1 MRISDWSS
9 DVCSSDLNFPDK
21 RVGWLPAARQRALH
35 LFEEWRPDAI
45 FATAPPFT
53 ALLIG
58 YLLAKRARI
67 PLIVEFRDRWSVDP
81 YYPPP
86 WWRRRLEHWTEAR
99 IVRHAAGLT
108 TVSEPWAET
117 YRARYGK
124 PVAVIYNGYDPA
136 DQAGACIAQG
146 GWPERDVLR
155 TIPTGSSEKRRG
167 GKEG

>member
-9 DVCSSDLNFPDK
+9 DVCSSDL
-21 RVGWLPAARQRALH
+21 
-35 LFEEWRPDAI
+35 
-45 FATAPPFT
+45 
-53 ALLIG
+53 
-58 YLLAKRARI
+58 
-67 PLIVEFRDRWSVDP
+67 RWSDDP

-136 DQAGACIAQG
+136 DQAGDCIAQG

-155 TIPTGSSEKRRG
+155 IIHTRSEEHTSELKSLMRISYAVFCL
-167 GKEG
+167 K